1 MNRLVQAIHK
11 SDTSPLLGAACFLYS
26 PTFIEIAALLH
37 YDVAWIDLEHTFIT
51 FAEAADL
58 CRIASGLGMLTMVR
72 VPDAS
77 RQSVLKAAECGPDI
91 IDLPMANSPE
101 DLEELV
107 RNARFP
113 PVGTRGYFSL
123 SRAVSYGLNGKVGA
137 AQQTLN
143 DELCLMAQ
151 IETKQAVARVDE
163 LCSVPGVDGIF
174 IGPGDLS
181 ASLGVPGEISH
192 PLVHEAA
199 SHVVAVAKEHGKQ
212 IAVSTAPQ
220 DFQFWIEQGVDL
232 LYCTNDI
239 SSLKLGAERAMEA
252 ARSAVVHSSSRS
264 ILPTTKT

>member
-1 MNRLVQAIHK
+1 MNRLVQAIRK
-11 SDTSPLLGAACFLYS
+11 KNSRPLLGAASFLYS
-26 PTFIEIAALLH
+26 PTFLEIAALLH
-37 YDVAWIDLEHTFIT
+37 YDVAWIEMEHTFIT

-58 CRIASGLGMLTMVR
+58 CRIASGLGMLTMIR

-77 RQSVLKAAECGPDI
+77 RESVLKAAECGPDI

-101 DLEELV
+101 DLEDLV

-123 SRAVSYGLNGKVGA
+123 SRAVSYGVDGKVGE
-137 AQQTLN
+137 AQRALN

-151 IETKQAVARVDE
+151 VETREAVDRIDE
-163 LCSVPGVDGIF
+163 LCRVPGVDAIF

-199 SHVVAVAKEHGKQ
+199 TRVVKAAKAYGKQ
-212 IAVSTAPQ
+212 IAVATAPP
-220 DFQFWIEQGVDL
+220 DFGFWIEQGVDVL
-232 LYCTNDI
+232 FCTNDI
-239 SSLKLGAERAMEA
+239 ASLRLGAERAMET
-252 ARSAVVHSSSRS
+252 ARSAMAMCGSLQGTLS
-264 ILPTTKT
+264 K

>member
-1 MNRLVQAIHK
+1 MNRLVQAIRK
-11 SDTSPLLGAACFLYS
+11 KNTRPLLGAASFLYN
-26 PTFIEIAALLH
+26 PTFLEITALLH
-37 YDVAWIDLEHTFIT
+37 YDVAWIEMEHTFIT

-58 CRIASGLGMLTMVR
+58 CRIASGLGMLTMIR

-77 RQSVLKAAECGPDI
+77 RESVLKAAECGPDI

-101 DLEELV
+101 DLEDLV

-123 SRAVSYGLNGKVGA
+123 SRAVSYGVEGKVGE
-137 AQQTLN
+137 AQRALN

-151 IETKQAVARVDE
+151 VETREAVDRIDE
-163 LCSVPGVDGIF
+163 LCRVPGVDGIF

-199 SHVVAVAKEHGKQ
+199 ARVVNAAKAYGKQ
-212 IAVSTAPQ
+212 IAVATAPQ
-220 DFQFWIEQGVDL
+220 DFGFWIEQGVDVL
-232 LYCTNDI
+232 FCTNDI
-239 SSLKLGAERAMEA
+239 ASLRLGAECAMEK
-252 ARSAVVHSSSRS
+252 ARSAMAMCGSLRGTVSR
-264 ILPTTKT
+264 